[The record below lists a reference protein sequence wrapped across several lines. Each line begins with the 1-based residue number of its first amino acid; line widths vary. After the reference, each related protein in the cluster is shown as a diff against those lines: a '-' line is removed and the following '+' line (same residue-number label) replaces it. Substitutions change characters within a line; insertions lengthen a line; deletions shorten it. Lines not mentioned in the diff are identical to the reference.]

1 MSAPSSGGGAVP
13 AAAAGAPQA
22 VVTASG
28 GQGPAEEAA
37 GASAGASA
45 APRALLGSGPCL
57 STPKEQSIHNRI
69 EGGSPGIRIAI
80 GSDRDLIRIGSAR
93 LGLGSE
99 SDRIGA

>member
-1 MSAPSSGGGAVP
+1 MAARVAAPSSGGGAVP

-22 VVTASG
+22 VVEDSG
-28 GQGPAEEAA
+28 GQGPAE
-37 GASAGASA
+37 ASAGASA

-69 EGGSPGIRIAI
+69 EGGSPGIRIGI
-80 GSDRDLIRIGSAR
+80 GSDRGLIRIGSAG
-93 LGLGSE
+93 LGFGSE